1 MIKTMACF
9 NYMVILGELTSDST
23 VTTAY
28 QEFYASMINT
38 PYLGSSIP
46 VILPALVVVFS
57 ILFAVLS
64 IFKLKNKA
72 LTAFKKVG
80 GETAKDS
87 KEEAAVSL
95 VETILK
101 GERAVLSEI
110 DLNRKREERNKL
122 LRFNQ
127 APLTDSKVKGKKD
140 DPKVV
145 VIAKDDSELK
155 RSLLQKKKSLISSI
169 NEDDEEQSEPSPFA
183 KAKASQA
190 NNNNTQKS
198 VFSKHQ
204 DTSSEDPQSS
214 EDEYGAE

>member
-1 MIKTMACF
+1 
-9 NYMVILGELTSDST
+9 MVILGELTNDSS

-28 QEFYASMINT
+28 QEFYASMIKT

-64 IFKLKNKA
+64 VFKLKNKA
-72 LTAFKKVG
+72 LAAFKKVG
-80 GETAKDS
+80 GEAKDT
-87 KEEAAVSL
+87 KEEAALSL
-95 VETILK
+95 VDTILK

-127 APLTDSKVKGKKD
+127 PQLSDSQLKGKKD

-145 VIAKDDSELK
+145 ISKEDNDLK
-155 RSLLQKKKSLISSI
+155 HSLL
-169 NEDDEEQSEPSPFA
+169 
-183 KAKASQA
+183 
-190 NNNNTQKS
+190 
-198 VFSKHQ
+198 
-204 DTSSEDPQSS
+204 
-214 EDEYGAE
+214 

>member
-1 MIKTMACF
+1 
-9 NYMVILGELTSDST
+9 
-23 VTTAY
+23 
-28 QEFYASMINT
+28 MINT

-64 IFKLKNKA
+64 VFKLKNKA

-80 GETAKDS
+80 GEAKDS

-101 GERAVLSEI
+101 GERAVLNEI

-127 APLTDSKVKGKKD
+127 PQLT
-140 DPKVV
+140 
-145 VIAKDDSELK
+145 
-155 RSLLQKKKSLISSI
+155 
-169 NEDDEEQSEPSPFA
+169 
-183 KAKASQA
+183 
-190 NNNNTQKS
+190 
-198 VFSKHQ
+198 
-204 DTSSEDPQSS
+204 
-214 EDEYGAE
+214 

>member
-1 MIKTMACF
+1 
-9 NYMVILGELTSDST
+9 MVILGELTNDSS

-28 QEFYASMINT
+28 QEFYASMIKT

-64 IFKLKNKA
+64 VFKLKNKA
-72 LTAFKKVG
+72 LAAFKKVG
-80 GETAKDS
+80 GEAKDT
-87 KEEAAVSL
+87 KEEAAMSL
-95 VETILK
+95 VDTILK

-127 APLTDSKVKGKKD
+127 PQLSDSQLKGKKD

-145 VIAKDDSELK
+145 ISKEDNDLK
-155 RSLLQKKKSLISSI
+155 HSLL
-169 NEDDEEQSEPSPFA
+169 
-183 KAKASQA
+183 
-190 NNNNTQKS
+190 
-198 VFSKHQ
+198 
-204 DTSSEDPQSS
+204 
-214 EDEYGAE
+214 